1 MKVKFLYFI
10 NHNKYVIA
18 LKDEREILINEI
30 DSLRLMLKES
40 ENLNTLLQG
49 KCDYI
54 EKLTEQLENEY
65 RVIDDLK
72 KVLPLVYYK
81 FITA

>member
-18 LKDEREILINEI
+18 FKDEREILINEI

-72 KVLPLVYYK
+72 KVLRLVYYK
-81 FITA
+81 FI